1 MGQLFQLFVCKED
14 TRGRGQGSGFC
25 RERERKT
32 KRDEKARRGE
42 SRSQRGSATQTKRCL
57 FVSKRSWR
65 ARRCRL
71 RTPSHP
77 HTHTEDRHTASQR
90 SPLHQHAHTH
100 TDSAADKPVSALH
113 WGWVEKRG
121 GWRCTQEMCV
131 CQGYINSSLKGI

>member
-77 HTHTEDRHTASQR
+77 HTHTQR
-90 SPLHQHAHTH
+90 TGTLPHKDLPFTSTHTH
-100 TDSAADKPVSALH
+100 IQIVLQTSQCLH
-113 WGWVEKRG
+113 YIGV
-121 GWRCTQEMCV
+121 GWRKGEGGDVHKKCV
-131 CQGYINSSLKGI
+131 CVRATLIHL

>member
-25 RERERKT
+25 RERERKK
-32 KRDEKARRGE
+32 KRGEEVRRGE

-77 HTHTEDRHTASQR
+77 HTQRTGTLPHKDLPFTSTHT
-90 SPLHQHAHTH
+90 HTH

>member
-25 RERERKT
+25 RERERKK
-32 KRDEKARRGE
+32 KRDEEVRRGE

-77 HTHTEDRHTASQR
+77 HTQR
-90 SPLHQHAHTH
+90 TGTLPHKDLPFTSTHTH
-100 TDSAADKPVSALH
+100 THIQIVLQTSQCLH
-113 WGWVEKRG
+113 YIGV
-121 GWRCTQEMCV
+121 GWRKGEGGDVHKKCV
-131 CQGYINSSLKGI
+131 CVRATLIHL